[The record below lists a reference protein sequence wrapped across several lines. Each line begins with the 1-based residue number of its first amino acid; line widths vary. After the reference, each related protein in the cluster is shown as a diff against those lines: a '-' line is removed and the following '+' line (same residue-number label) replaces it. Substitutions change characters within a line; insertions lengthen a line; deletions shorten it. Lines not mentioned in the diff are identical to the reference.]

1 MPNKR
6 NALYKLLLHD
16 TNFFGGGFKKK
27 TEELKELIMD
37 ETINRPNSHLKYL
50 KDKHYH
56 STDKGCDIEM
66 RISRTDAYK
75 DISVQRY
82 CHTHK
87 CLCSKSGWELTWFG
101 GTKSVNKYHNNGRG
115 QFSRTYQLLKSSKNN
130 S

>member
-1 MPNKR
+1 MPIKKEN
-6 NALYKLLLHD
+6 LYKLLLHD

-37 ETINRPNSHLKYL
+37 ETINRPNNHLKYL

-66 RISRTDAYK
+66 RIVRTDAYK

-87 CLCSKSGWELTWFG
+87 CLCSKSGWEMTWFG
-101 GTKSVNKYHNNGRG
+101 GTKSVNKYHNNGRAK
-115 QFSRTYQLLKSSKNN
+115 FFRTYQLLKSSKNN